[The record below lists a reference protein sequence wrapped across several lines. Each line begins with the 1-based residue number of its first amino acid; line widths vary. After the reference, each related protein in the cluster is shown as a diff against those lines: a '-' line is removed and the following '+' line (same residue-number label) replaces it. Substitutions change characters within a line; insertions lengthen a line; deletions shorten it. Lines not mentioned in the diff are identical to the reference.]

1 MIINGLHLINVHI
14 KPYLNMV
21 NLAGHR
27 KVLQSIIYLKLKTHP
42 NISVS
47 INFRYA
53 NKPEKTTWYTHQLLL
68 KDTATLQKSILTTFY
83 LSEFLQKTYPKT
95 YQHGEVNRIIG
106 QVAIESRQGRH
117 ATDDSIVVAML
128 QGAKWPL
135 YI

>member
-1 MIINGLHLINVHI
+1 MIINGFHLINVHI

-53 NKPEKTTWYTHQLLL
+53 NKPEKPLDIHTSYCLKIQLLCRN
-68 KDTATLQKSILTTFY
+68 QF
-83 LSEFLQKTYPKT
+83 
-95 YQHGEVNRIIG
+95 
-106 QVAIESRQGRH
+106 
-117 ATDDSIVVAML
+117 
-128 QGAKWPL
+128 
-135 YI
+135 